1 MDTIQNNNFFS
12 SENQHQINSPNFL
25 ENNTNYPENN
35 NNHNLNL
42 NRIEKKEIKN
52 SFLKKPII
60 PTRTIPYF
68 FLQDYLSDS
77 ILKFDQCEI
86 PFHKIIIST
95 ASDFF
100 FEYFK
105 TSKNP
110 NEKTEVNLPEYIK
123 SSLCEEI
130 NKKEII
136 ENIFKYCYHNQDINS
151 IEESITKNNV
161 FNYVEMSHCLQIKS
175 LNENLEKI
183 IIKKFL
189 NEENVVK
196 ICEESILFE
205 MEEVHKQCKEN
216 IKKNLGNI
224 RDAKKELTALK
235 YDTFKDIISS
245 DEIDVEN
252 EKEIC
257 DLVIEYIKFR
267 REIPEEIQEI
277 KEINNDIN
285 TNTEKIN
292 QEENKENQEQNVDNN
307 ENNEQIPE
315 NQENKENKENNENI
329 EEKKDEE
336 KKEEINI
343 DIIENNDN
351 NENDPYIIW
360 NNHLEELKKNSIK
373 KRLTPEEERVLI
385 SCIRLSFLSHAD
397 LIILNNEPIMD
408 NFKDLIMQGLSARL
422 DTYENAN
429 EKNIIINL
437 KPRKY
442 LRQKKESIHAEI
454 NNVNDNLV
462 MNEENKNTN
471 RYRLKN
477 EEPGKINKFN
487 DPRNFAYNQKI
498 KNKNFERNLMG
509 EDNSINNKKNMNYNN
524 EINKNE
530 NNFEEYNEQNNNI
543 NINDINESNSN
554 YLGAEVL
561 NIDEI
566 NSMNRKRKNQNQN
579 NPYQTKTQSPLPY
592 SPQDQKFLRNNIQ
605 DKNKTPINS
614 LRPPIFKYNYDF
626 DENGALYYLG
636 TLGKKYIYRN
646 PHELNLV
653 KAFASSLSKGEISDF
668 VGRNLVNL
676 RTENEEFSFFGVD
689 LGQNRRLIPS
699 AYSLRNRNSSTH
711 VLLCWELEGS
721 NDKINFEVL
730 DTRIFWSE
738 NYDINKKL
746 ERERNLLIEP
756 GCTST
761 WGISKKVREKCPE
774 GFRYF
779 LIKQIDKNSNGSYN
793 LTNSGFELYGEAKGG
808 GWLFD

>member
-12 SENQHQINSPNFL
+12 SENQRQINSPNFF

-35 NNHNLNL
+35 TNINLTL
-42 NRIEKKEIKN
+42 NRPEKKEIKN
-52 SFLKKPII
+52 PFLEKPTI
-60 PTRTIPYF
+60 PDRTLPYF

-77 ILKFDQCEI
+77 ILKFDQNEI

-105 TSKNP
+105 TLKNP
-110 NEKTEVNLPEYIK
+110 YEKTEVNLPEYIK
-123 SSLCEEI
+123 SSLSEEI

-136 ENIFKYCYHNQDINS
+136 ENIFKYCYNNQDINS
-151 IEESITKNNV
+151 IEESITKDNV

-183 IIKKFL
+183 IIKNFL
-189 NEENVVK
+189 NDENIVK
-196 ICEESILFE
+196 ICEESLLFE
-205 MEEVHKQCKEN
+205 MEEVHKQCKEY
-216 IKKNLGNI
+216 IIKNLGNI
-224 RDAKKELTALK
+224 KNAKKELTILK
-235 YDTFKDIISS
+235 YETFKDIISS
-245 DEIDVEN
+245 DEIDAES
-252 EKEIC
+252 EKDIC

-277 KEINNDIN
+277 NNDIN
-285 TNTEKIN
+285 KDTEKIN
-292 QEENKENQEQNVDNN
+292 QEEKQENQEQKADND
-307 ENNEQIPE
+307 EQIPE
-315 NQENKENKENNENI
+315 NQENNEENKENNENI
-329 EEKKDEE
+329 EEQKEEE

-343 DIIENNDN
+343 ENKENN
-351 NENDPYIIW
+351 NENDPYILW
-360 NNHLEELKKNSIK
+360 KNHLEEIKKNSIK
-373 KRLTPEEERVLI
+373 KRLTPEEERILV

-397 LIILNNEPIMD
+397 LITINNEPIMD

-442 LRQKKESIHAEI
+442 LRQKKESIHPEI
-454 NNVNDNLV
+454 NNDNNNLIS
-462 MNEENKNTN
+462 NEENKNTKRN
-471 RYRLKN
+471 RPRI

-487 DPRNFAYNQKI
+487 DPRNFAFNQNL
-498 KNKNFERNLMG
+498 KNKNFEQNLMV
-509 EDNSINNKKNMNYNN
+509 EDISSNNKKYMNYNN
-524 EINKNE
+524 QLNKDE
-530 NNFEEYNEQNNNI
+530 NDFEEYNEQNNNI
-543 NINDINESNSN
+543 NYNDFNESNSN

-561 NIDEI
+561 DVEEI
-566 NSMNRKRKNQNQN
+566 NSMNKKLKNPNQNRPFQA
-579 NPYQTKTQSPLPY
+579 QSQSPLPY
-592 SPQDQKFLRNNIQ
+592 PPQDQNFLKNNIQ
-605 DKNKTPINS
+605 DKNK
-614 LRPPIFKYNYDF
+614 RPTTSSRLPIFKYNYDF

-653 KAFASSLSKGEISDF
+653 KVFASSISKGEKSDF

-689 LGQNRRLIPS
+689 LGQNRRLVPS

-761 WGISKKVREKCPE
+761 WGISKKVRERSPE

-793 LTNSGFELYGEAKGG
+793 LTNSGFELYGEAKGS
-808 GWLFD
+808 GWLFN